1 MKCLQNRRI
10 QPKPHDERFGAMT
23 SRAKGARRPMP
34 VQGGGI
40 GGSGFVRNYSS
51 REQVVLILSSSFI
64 LTLLLGVQLYL
75 GFRMNNIGIA
85 DDPQLFSHLDKGLG
99 PAQDA
104 EGAAGNL
111 TPPPPK
117 RDWSPIVRLIGEGN
131 GDQTDKKVGPELGP
145 IFRCAT
151 KPTFRQNKLIFVH
164 VFKTAGSTI
173 RNFFDAYS
181 DWCFAGWAIIVGCAT
196 VDVDT
201 IGSNRRKLF
210 SHDDEPTAHSNVGD
224 IWNAT
229 NPIPGEPPCCL
240 KRTWNRTG
248 SKRWEMDVE
257 NRYVAQELDI
267 IGGHLPLGV
276 EDVWKN
282 TTYLSSEVQDSIG
295 VMYLT
300 FIRNAVD
307 KLVSGTSYKTKNPTI
322 DGVVDK
328 IRTDVEQYLARGEYQ
343 AKYGEYFIT
352 PRQKKEYARR
362 EVTLTAEES
371 TIEQM
376 ANLLEYNVVVGATE
390 RMSDSL
396 HLLQSLI
403 DKDGEATELFEE
415 FGMVS
420 SDVVSNQTK
429 AKKDKPKLTE
439 GMKKRAEDFDGGG
452 NKDDGEVPLVINPS
466 RLSTRA
472 IVQKLKEDD
481 KLFLDVLEFVRY
493 EQQITDFALA
503 LHLRQFKKAGPR

>member
-1 MKCLQNRRI
+1 MIGRVKGGRRSS
-10 QPKPHDERFGAMT
+10 A
-23 SRAKGARRPMP
+23 
-34 VQGGGI
+34 VQGRLI
-40 GGSGFVRNYSS
+40 GGSIFARNYSS
-51 REQVVLILSSSFI
+51 REKAILSTTLSALFI

-75 GFRMNNIGIA
+75 GFRMNLGISDGSPFVSHLSNPEKEWSSGNMDEQIDKNIGPNV
-85 DDPQLFSHLDKGLG
+85 D
-99 PAQDA
+99 
-104 EGAAGNL
+104 
-111 TPPPPK
+111 
-117 RDWSPIVRLIGEGN
+117 
-131 GDQTDKKVGPELGP
+131 P
-145 IFRCAT
+145 IFRCTT
-151 KPTFRQNKLIFVH
+151 KPTFRRNKLVFVH

-201 IGSNRRKLF
+201 IGSNRHKGLPL
-210 SHDDEPTAHSNVGD
+210 HDDDD

-248 SKRWEMDVE
+248 TKRWKMDVE

-282 TTYLSSEVQDSIG
+282 TAHLSSEIQNSIG
-295 VMYLT
+295 VTYLT

-307 KLVSGTSYKTKNPTI
+307 KLVSGTSYKTKDPTV

-328 IRTDVEQYLARGEYQ
+328 IRTDVEQYLARGPGEYQ

-352 PRQKKEYARR
+352 PRQKKEYTRR
-362 EVTLTAEES
+362 GVTLTAEES
-371 TIEQM
+371 SVEQM
-376 ANLLEYNVVVGATE
+376 ANLLEYNVIVGATE

-403 DKDGEATELFEE
+403 DEDGEATELFEE

-420 SDVVSNQTK
+420 SDGASNK
-429 AKKDKPKLTE
+429 INNDKPKLTE
-439 GMKKRAEDFDGGG
+439 GMMKRADNVDTGG

-466 RLSTRA
+466 KLSTRS
-472 IVQKLKEDD
+472 IVRKLKEDD
-481 KLFLDVLEFVRY
+481 RLFLDVLEFVRY

-503 LHLRQFKKAGPR
+503 LHLRQFKDRPTVKVKTK

>member
-1 MKCLQNRRI
+1 MIGRVKGGRR
-10 QPKPHDERFGAMT
+10 
-23 SRAKGARRPMP
+23 SSV
-34 VQGGGI
+34 VQGGLI
-40 GGSGFVRNYSS
+40 SSGKNRNYSS
-51 REQVVLILSSSFI
+51 RERAILIATLSALFI
-64 LTLLLGVQLYL
+64 LTLLLGVLLYL
-75 GFRMNNIGIA
+75 GFRMNLGIS
-85 DDPQLFSHLDKGLG
+85 DGSTLVSDLSNKDKELDSV
-99 PAQDA
+99 
-104 EGAAGNL
+104 
-111 TPPPPK
+111 
-117 RDWSPIVRLIGEGN
+117 RDSSPIVRLANKDIGPN
-131 GDQTDKKVGPELGP
+131 LDP
-145 IFRCAT
+145 IFRCTT
-151 KPTFRQNKLIFVH
+151 KPTFRRNKLIFIH

-201 IGSNRRKLF
+201 IGSNRRKGL
-210 SHDDEPTAHSNVGD
+210 SLLHDEDD

-248 SKRWEMDVE
+248 AKRWKMDVE

-276 EDVWKN
+276 EDVWTN
-282 TTYLSSEVQDSIG
+282 TAHLSSEVQNSIG
-295 VMYLT
+295 VTYLT

-307 KLVSGTSYKTKNPTI
+307 KLVSGTSYKTKDPTV

-328 IRTDVEQYLARGEYQ
+328 IRTDVVEQYLARGEYQ

-352 PRQKKEYARR
+352 PRQKKEYAQQG
-362 EVTLTAEES
+362 VTLTAEES
-371 TIEQM
+371 AVEQM
-376 ANLLEYNVVVGATE
+376 ANLLEYNVIVGATE

-403 DKDGEATELFEE
+403 DEDGEATELFEE

-420 SDVVSNQTK
+420 SNGASNETNNE
-429 AKKDKPKLTE
+429 KPKLTE
-439 GMKKRAEDFDGGG
+439 GMMKRADNFDTGR

-466 RLSTRA
+466 KLSTRS
-472 IVQKLKEDD
+472 IVRKLKEDD
-481 KLFLDVLEFVRY
+481 RLFLDVLEFVRY

-503 LHLRQFKKAGPR
+503 LHLRQFKDRPTVKVKTR